1 MEEQIKIVKGNI
13 TGEDS
18 TYIRRGTGNIEFDSN
33 THKILLD
40 GVNYSG
46 DTLIETTYSELR
58 DLRDNKQLIPGCW
71 YRITDYTCTTTQEN
85 TRAVHNNFDIIVLAL
100 SNDTLSEEARAIMHQ
115 ESQSE
120 IEAQI
125 EGFKISSVRF
135 NDSVSKTCYIYTE
148 NSGNTWNFIDVDTL
162 LGIYGINR
170 SDIYFYPDPF
180 DPVQVDSHS
189 SEDLVTKYG
198 YFSNSKLEAWKIWYC
213 LENNKVKYSWADT
226 TNGKGVIYRMID
238 EWGNDVCYDFKNIQ
252 FKRKLTNGEY
262 DPDNGEDTWVYTF
275 NIIIDEICQ
284 DASVVGNSLQSYEN
298 GNVVGVYNN
307 KIGILTEGDSFQPD
321 TFTIGSLACWLNNNV
336 FLTIS
341 DDNYYQGCSNN
352 ILISDCHSN
361 TFMDNC
367 HTNILGMATNNNIF
381 KARCKNNKLGDFCNN
396 NVFGTNCYNNVFGNY
411 FANNKLENGCYDNT
425 FKDKC
430 EGNILNNTCFNNTF
444 SEHCCN
450 NTLGSANT
458 FNSLENDCG
467 NITTS
472 SNCSSNR
479 FHNNCNNIII
489 GSYCIGNQFGNACN
503 HIKFGSS
510 STTKNRYYY
519 IIIDGGNKYIYLNT
533 DQTTD
538 SSNVIR
544 NITIAQGV
552 NNTNTYK
559 TIIHTTVNDNFQT
572 VYRPANSQIV
582 SV

>member
-33 THKILLD
+33 THKVLLD

-46 DTLIETTYSELR
+46 DTLIETTYSELC

-115 ESQSE
+115 ESQS
-120 IEAQI
+120 
-125 EGFKISSVRF
+125 
-135 NDSVSKTCYIYTE
+135 D
-148 NSGNTWNFIDVDTL
+148 
-162 LGIYGINR
+162 
-170 SDIYFYPDPF
+170 
-180 DPVQVDSHS
+180 
-189 SEDLVTKYG
+189 G
-198 YFSNSKLEAWKIWYC
+198 YFSNSRLEAWKIWYC
-213 LENNKVKYSWADT
+213 LDNDNTRFGWAQDEEH
-226 TNGKGVIYRMID
+226 GYGVVYRLID
-238 EWGNDVCYDFKNIQ
+238 EYNNDCPYDFKNIQ
-252 FKRKLTNGEY
+252 FKRKLTDGEY

-367 HTNILGMATNNNIF
+367 HTNILGMVTNNNIF
-381 KARCKNNKLGDFCNN
+381 KAGCKNNKLGDFCNN

-411 FANNKLENGCYDNT
+411 FANNKLENRCYDNT

-458 FNSLENDCG
+458 FNSLENDCS

-472 SNCSSNR
+472 SNCSSNK

-510 STTKNRYYY
+510 STTKNWYYY